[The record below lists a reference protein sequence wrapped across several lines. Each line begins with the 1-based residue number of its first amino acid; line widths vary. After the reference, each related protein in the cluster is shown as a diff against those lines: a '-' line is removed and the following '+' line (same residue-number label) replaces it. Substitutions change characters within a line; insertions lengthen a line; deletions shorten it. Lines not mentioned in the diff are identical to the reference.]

1 MEKDLDSEAFLKK
14 QFLEINR
21 KKSIVESESHKCID
35 FFLTSTA
42 PQWRSRK
49 SQNIFKNI
57 FSQTV
62 ISIMYRIYIIIISL

>member
-35 FFLTSTA
+35 VLG
-42 PQWRSRK
+42 QWRSRK